1 MNSDRYIHSG
11 VANKSPL
18 RVIVHRKL
26 AKGQVAKG
34 FDPVVA
40 TDDSWDV
47 IQSYHQVEIPATHVT
62 CQRQFADCRRE
73 IFGQIH
79 QYWGGERL
87 SEGSPGTGR
96 FNFGVSSDNPF
107 Q

>member
-1 MNSDRYIHSG
+1 MDLADSGTPVIACSFIRKKNSDQYIQSLIGSG

-34 FDPVVA
+34 FDPVAA

-62 CQRQFADCRRE
+62 CQR
-73 IFGQIH
+73 
-79 QYWGGERL
+79 
-87 SEGSPGTGR
+87 PT
-96 FNFGVSSDNPF
+96 
-107 Q
+107 